1 MSSKN
6 FFVIVYDIS
15 SDKRRVKLHNKLED
29 YGSPIQYSVFEC
41 LLTPKEYEKLKAE
54 VKKITRPRLDHV
66 RFYNLCFECRNKVEI
81 IGRSE
86 VTTEKETIIV

>member
-54 VKKITRPRLDHV
+54 VKKITRPAPYQSQREPDGKPGHS
-66 RFYNLCFECRNKVEI
+66 
-81 IGRSE
+81 G
-86 VTTEKETIIV
+86 